1 MHNRLGAIE
10 EKLKHSRP
18 LTRHLFFIA
27 FLLAAVLV
35 FIPSLRRMVNLS
47 LSSEMYSHLLLIPFV
62 SGYLLYINREKLAAA
77 TRPANLPASMILIL
91 AAVLLAAASFFV
103 DNLSASVLLFVILV
117 WTGFVFFHG
126 PAASREVLFPLFFLV
141 FLVPAPS
148 ALLERIISFLLWGSD
163 HVTAF
168 LFSLSGVP
176 FLHQDYVYRLPRL
189 SIYIAPECSGIRS
202 STALLLTAVL
212 ADYLVLTRWWSR
224 SILLLSVL
232 PLAVFK
238 NGLRIVTLSLLAIY
252 VDAGFMSGKLHSRG
266 GFVFFGI
273 TLAIMGIF
281 LLLLRKSEL
290 FLASRKTTVDGRK
303 DTE

>member
-1 MHNRLGAIE
+1 MRNRLGAIE

-62 SGYLLYINREKLAAA
+62 SVYLLYINREKLAAA
-77 TRPANLPASMILIL
+77 PRPVNLPASMILLL
-91 AAVLLAAASFFV
+91 AAFLLAAASFFV
-103 DNLSASVLLFVILV
+103 SDLSASVFLFVLLV

-126 PAASREVLFPLFFLV
+126 SAASREVLFPLFFLV

-163 HVTAF
+163 QVTAF

-273 TLAIMGIF
+273 TLAIMGIL

-290 FLASRKTTVDGRK
+290 FLASRKTTEEGRQ
-303 DTE
+303 EAE

>member
-1 MHNRLGAIE
+1 MDNRRGGIG
-10 EKLKHSRP
+10 EKLEQARP
-18 LTRHLFFIA
+18 RTRYLLFSGFLIA
-27 FLLAAVLV
+27 AILV
-35 FIPSLRRMVNLS
+35 FLPSLLRMVDLS

-62 SGYLLYINREKLAAA
+62 SGYLLYLNRKKLAEVPRRAGR
-77 TRPANLPASMILIL
+77 TTSLVLLL
-91 AAVLLAAASFFV
+91 AAVLLAAVSFLLS
-103 DNLSASVLLFVILV
+103 DLSASIFLFVIVV

-126 PAASREVLFPLFFLV
+126 PGASREVLFPLFFLI

-148 ALLERIISFLLWGSD
+148 ALLERVISFLLWGSD
-163 HVTAF
+163 LATTF
-168 LFSLSGVP
+168 LFNLSGVP
-176 FLHQDYVYRLPRL
+176 FLHENYVYRLPRL

-202 STALLLTAVL
+202 STALLLTAAL

-232 PLAVFK
+232 PLAIFK

-252 VDAGFMSGKLHSRG
+252 VDEGFMTGNLHRRG

-273 TLAIMGIF
+273 TLAIMGIL

-290 FLASRKTTVDGRK
+290 FLAGRK
-303 DTE
+303 STK

>member
-1 MHNRLGAIE
+1 MDNRRGGIG
-10 EKLKHSRP
+10 EKLEQARP
-18 LTRHLFFIA
+18 RTRYLLFSGFLIA
-27 FLLAAVLV
+27 SILV
-35 FIPSLRRMVNLS
+35 FLPSLLRMVDLS

-62 SGYLLYINREKLAAA
+62 SGYLLYLNRKKLAEVPRRAGR
-77 TRPANLPASMILIL
+77 TTSLVLLL
-91 AAVLLAAASFFV
+91 AAVLLAAVSFLLS
-103 DNLSASVLLFVILV
+103 DLSASIFLFVIVV

-126 PAASREVLFPLFFLV
+126 PGASREVLFPLFFLI

-148 ALLERIISFLLWGSD
+148 ALLERVISFLLWGSD
-163 HVTAF
+163 LATTF
-168 LFSLSGVP
+168 LFNLSGVP
-176 FLHQDYVYRLPRL
+176 FLHENYVYRLPRL

-202 STALLLTAVL
+202 STALLLTAAL

-232 PLAVFK
+232 PLAIFK

-252 VDAGFMSGKLHSRG
+252 VDEGFMTGNLHRRG

-273 TLAIMGIF
+273 TLAIMGIL

-290 FLASRKTTVDGRK
+290 FLAGRK
-303 DTE
+303 STK

>member
-10 EKLKHSRP
+10 EKLNQSRP
-18 LTRHLFFIA
+18 LTRHLLFLA
-27 FLLAAVLV
+27 FLVPAVLV
-35 FIPSLRRMVNLS
+35 FIPSLIRMVNLS

-62 SGYLLYINREKLAAA
+62 SAYLLYMNRKKLAAVPRRA
-77 TRPANLPASMILIL
+77 NRPASAALIL

-103 DNLSASVLLFVILV
+103 NNLSASMLLFVILV
-117 WTGFVFFHG
+117 WTVFVFFHG

-141 FLVPAPS
+141 FLVPAPA

-163 HVTAF
+163 QVTAF

-273 TLAIMGIF
+273 TLAIMGVL

-290 FLASRKTTVDGRK
+290 FLASRKTTEKGRQ
-303 DTE
+303 DAE